1 MYSPEKVPVDLLQPV
16 LDHLD
21 RRDLVTTALVS
32 WSFNR
37 AATPLLYRTL
47 DSHIQDKNVL
57 LHPSTTL
64 LQRPELAQYV
74 WNITET
80 GAVQVL
86 RQVDPRITKN
96 ITAALRLCSNLV
108 SATYVDD
115 TDTPEANFIPIL
127 EVLTTLPVKELIIR
141 TFHDVGEDAW
151 ALLNKIKGIRRLSVW
166 SLNSGP
172 PRVLQGWADLLS
184 PTLTHLELAR
194 CAGVPPTILISVFLK
209 LPLLRDLRLKGV
221 PSAAIPAIMA
231 CLPNLIALDTEYLGS
246 GNYRVPSTPLP
257 ALQQLTVRSG
267 SVDVLGPEQLWTW
280 TRSLLPHL
288 GSLQSFT
295 LNSFAV
301 HGQMTIPLA
310 FIVSLASSQR
320 NSLREFV
327 AGVAQL
333 TLDSVSHLCLN
344 CPILETLACSVASP
358 DVASIA
364 KVINGGKALRML
376 NLHVLWIEDGV
387 VERFTSDFD
396 ADLSG
401 YPESSMKYLD
411 YSHLTSE
418 SRKVHFSEE
427 EAREMM
433 LRPGSR
439 LRAVR
444 LGDSSYAGRWVLAAS
459 KSDHLD
465 ESRNSAVDGDLM
477 FEVVEDTAHS
487 AR

>member
-1 MYSPEKVPVDLLQPV
+1 MYSAEKVPVDLLQPL

-21 RRDLVTTALVS
+21 RRDLVSASLVN

-47 DSHIQDKNVL
+47 DSHVKDDNAL
-57 LHPSTTL
+57 LHPSVTL
-64 LQRPELAQYV
+64 LRRPELAQYV
-74 WNITET
+74 WYVTET

-86 RQVDPRITKN
+86 RQIDPRITEN
-96 ITAALRLCSNLV
+96 ITAALRLCTNLV

-115 TDTPEANFIPIL
+115 TDTPEANFLPIL
-127 EVLTTLPVKELIIR
+127 KVLTTLPLKELVIR
-141 TFHDVGEDAW
+141 THHDVGEAAW

-166 SLNSGP
+166 SLNWGP

-184 PTLTHLELAR
+184 PTLTHLELGR

-209 LPLLRDLRLKGV
+209 LPLLRDIRLKGV

-246 GNYRVPSTPLP
+246 GNYRVPLTPLP
-257 ALQQLTVRSG
+257 ALQRLTVRTG

-280 TRSLLPHL
+280 TRSLLPHM
-288 GSLQSFT
+288 GSLQSFV

-301 HGQMTIPLA
+301 YGQTTIPWP
-310 FIVSLASSQR
+310 FIVSLAGKQR
-320 NSLREFV
+320 GSLREFAV
-327 AGVAQL
+327 GVAQL
-333 TLDSVSHLCLN
+333 TLDSISHLCLN
-344 CPILETLACSVASP
+344 CPALETLICSVASP

-364 KVINGGKALRML
+364 KVICCGKALRTL
-376 NLHVLWIEDGV
+376 NLHVLWVEDGV
-387 VERFTSDFD
+387 VERFTSEFCVDS
-396 ADLSG
+396 SG
-401 YPESSMKYLD
+401 HSETKVKHFD

-418 SRKVHFSEE
+418 SRKVHFSKE

-433 LRPGSR
+433 LRPGCK

-444 LGDSSYAGRWVLAAS
+444 LGDFPYTGRWVLAS
-459 KSDHLD
+459 KSDHLSD
-465 ESRNSAVDGDLM
+465 SRNGMVNGDLT
-477 FEVVEDTAHS
+477 FEVVEDITHS